1 MNTLFL
7 LMAQYDA
14 QAIIPAETVCR
25 DYFAHLSYQKFL
37 RKLGSREINLPLT
50 YAEQSQKSF
59 KGVHLQD
66 LADYFDRRRAIALEE
81 SKAFS

>member
-14 QAIIPAETVCR
+14 QAIVPAEVVCR
-25 DYFAHLSYQKFL
+25 DYFAHLSYPKFI
-37 RKLGSREINLPLT
+37 RKLNSKEINLPLT

-59 KGVHLQD
+59 KGVHLED
-66 LADYFDRRRAIALEE
+66 LANYLDKRRAIALAEVR
-81 SKAFS
+81 AFQ